1 MIIFEPQILVKLLF
15 KGSSVS
21 KCFQVF
27 ISLQVLWFLET
38 RKLKKTLKN
47 LEKPETKWGLLLM
60 CVNALNFGR
69 RTRFSMCPENLFL

>member
-21 KCFQVF
+21 KYFQVF

-60 CVNALNFGR
+60 AYHIQNWENAMRFG
-69 RTRFSMCPENLFL
+69 CQ

>member
-21 KCFQVF
+21 KYFQVF

-60 CVNALNFGR
+60 LLGGR
-69 RTRFSMCPENLFL
+69 RLPQPCMMTLCLSIS

>member
-21 KCFQVF
+21 KYFQVF

-60 CVNALNFGR
+60 L
-69 RTRFSMCPENLFL
+69 LH